1 MLETVIFVFGFCVFT
16 ISMMTIFKYVVK
28 KYLSKEG
35 TFSTI
40 VYVHVCFS
48 SDAVFAS
55 LVEKNVGKNPF
66 WRVRY
71 GFSFESSGILGIL

>member
-1 MLETVIFVFGFCVFT
+1 MDKNFMLETVIFVFGFCVFT

-40 VYVHVCFS
+40 VYVYDCFS
-48 SDAVFAS
+48 SNAVFAS
-55 LVEKNVGKNPF
+55 LVGKNVSKNPVLQF
-66 WRVRY
+66 LACKIW
-71 GFSFESSGILGIL
+71 L